1 MEIGTKVKA
10 KQGIGGG
17 LTQSVPVGAAG
28 VVAGRT
34 YDGRIEVLFTLRGVL
49 GGSRIV
55 EVAVEPGHVE
65 AV

>member
-17 LTQSVPVGAAG
+17 LTQSVPAGTAG
-28 VVAGRT
+28 VVTGRT
-34 YDGRIEVLFTLRGVL
+34 FDGRIEVLFTLPGIL
-49 GGSRIV
+49 GGSRAV
-55 EVAVEPGHVE
+55 KVPVEPGRVE